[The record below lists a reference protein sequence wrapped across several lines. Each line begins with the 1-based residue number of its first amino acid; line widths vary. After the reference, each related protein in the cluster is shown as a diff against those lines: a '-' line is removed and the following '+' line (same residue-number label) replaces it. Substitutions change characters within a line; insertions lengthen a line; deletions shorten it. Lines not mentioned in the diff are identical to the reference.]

1 MQIPPFTFIVIGG
14 KQNSLIKIE
23 QFKKESVM
31 IRKKELRADA
41 IEKELKPSF

>member
-1 MQIPPFTFIVIGG
+1 MMKKLKIIMQIPPFTFIVIGG

-31 IRKKELRADA
+31 IRKKGAE
-41 IEKELKPSF
+41 S